1 MNVSLGKDEKVISE
15 YQFSPNLVL
24 YWLKAKYTLTNK
36 RVVGSYPNTLL
47 YLIPLGNSQVDQP
60 LKNVASVVAS
70 TKFSLLKFIVG
81 WIMLGF
87 AIGLFASASEAG
99 IGYAIG
105 GLLFLLG
112 SVESFVEC
120 LVTYFVVINNAGMRS
135 GWRILMWEKPKVQKL
150 VSEINTATAEL

>member
-81 WIMLGF
+81 LIMLGF
-87 AIGLFASASEAG
+87 AMGLFASASEAG
-99 IGYAIG
+99 IIG

>member
-81 WIMLGF
+81 WIMLGL
-87 AIGLFASASEAG
+87 AIGLFASAG